1 MQKDDDKGF
10 VLFEI
15 LAGLIVIGIATPMIY
30 SEIENWLNEQLYQ
43 SAAYHAD
50 AYNTAARNYIADNNA
65 RLHSGSLPA
74 NFTADD
80 LIRQG
85 YLKQG
90 FNHSPFGQSY
100 ITGIRRN
107 QTTGRLEALTC
118 STGGQTIKE
127 EGLRSVAGQLPGLG
141 GFISKNGTATGAF
154 GAWTDKPGDY
164 GLTCSTGHIAVVMSG
179 DDLQESDRLY
189 RFQVAGRPELNQM
202 HTAINMGGNNINNT
216 GNINGQ
222 SATLKGDITSEDGWL
237 ITRNNKGWMNITHGG
252 GFTMTD
258 SQWIRAVNGKGIT
271 TTGEIKGGKVSGGTV
286 RSDGRLS
293 TGEYLQLDKTATAGT
308 KCAPDGLVGR
318 TSTGAI
324 LSCQSGMW
332 AGFESYP
339 VGSPIPWPSAT
350 PPQGYLVMN
359 GQSFSCSRY
368 PQLARAYPGCKLPD
382 LRGVFIRGWDNG
394 RGLDGDRNRHLLSYQ
409 AEQSGVYH
417 ERGGWLKGH
426 HSGMAYWAQGSTTEM
441 RPKNIA
447 FNYIVKA
454 S

>member
-324 LSCQSGMW
+324 LSCQSGAW
-332 AGFESYP
+332 RAIGAPDGSYTNLGSHRGTFNGRNNGSGTLFVYASGGNGAGGGDCANTSNLQGYVNGAFIGMNASNNPSYGKTAFISFAVP
-339 VGSPIPWPSAT
+339 VGASYQII
-350 PPQGYLVMN
+350 
-359 GQSFSCSRY
+359 SRPTQNY
-368 PQLARAYPGCKLPD
+368 ACGN
-382 LRGVFIRGWDNG
+382 GVF
-394 RGLDGDRNRHLLSYQ
+394 SVYVYQ
-409 AEQSGVYH
+409 
-417 ERGGWLKGH
+417 
-426 HSGMAYWAQGSTTEM
+426 M
-441 RPKNIA
+441 
-447 FNYIVKA
+447 
-454 S
+454 